1 VAEKIRLPRI
11 SITVS
16 SDSKKNSSGEL
27 NTLSIGYG
35 IHQSW
40 IYAMMFGAAAVFQAG
55 GTGGFAGGSPSGPP
69 MASSF
74 LIWIVVCSA
83 GLFFCSITDQKFLHF
98 YVSKRVLVAAAVLT
112 SIGTLAVFGAQPGG
126 TYAEALSWF
135 SGITTGIGSCLLVLF
150 WAVAYSRNTS
160 ETIIVNTAVA
170 IFIAIA
176 IYSIDLHW
184 LPFPLAGI
192 ITALLPL
199 IEVPFLWQHTPIPYS
214 QRHEVPIFN
223 PLPIK
228 RAVFSLRL
236 GVPVF
241 IFGFALG
248 ALRTISLSVI
258 LPANDIESQLV
269 IWVAT
274 GLSTLLTLGIMLI
287 SERNGHWD
295 LLFRA
300 LLPFI
305 AVSVFAL
312 AFAPDGGSPVV
323 NLALLIG
330 YMCFEALMWIFFGEV
345 VQEFR
350 ISPIFTYGLGRGLL
364 AFGSLASSYA
374 IIYGPSILT
383 DLHIDRT
390 SEAFFVLL
398 AMVVAYALLP
408 RQREIAGMIKMEMS
422 PVALQANDVARI
434 NEAADIDRLGGK
446 QATDNEI
453 KRVGW
458 FRTCCEAIADR
469 YLLSH
474 RELEVL
480 FLLAK
485 GYNASYIQE
494 KLYVSRSTAKT
505 HINHIYRKLGIH
517 SQQELLAMI
526 EAIKAEGQE
535 TESDEK
541 SKAVGDWRPHAYGEV
556 SSSTAHRETNR
567 SSDRIPGNG

>member
-40 IYAMMFGAAAVFQAG
+40 IYAMMFGAATIFQSSSG
-55 GTGGFAGGSPSGPP
+55 NGFVEGSTSGPP
-69 MASSF
+69 MTSFF
-74 LIWIVVCSA
+74 LIWIVTFSA

-98 YVSKRVLVAAAVLT
+98 YVSKRLLVVAAVLT
-112 SIGTLAVFGAQPGG
+112 SVGTLAAFGTQYGAWSG
-126 TYAEALSWF
+126 AFSWF
-135 SGITTGIGSCLLVLF
+135 AGITAGIGSCLLVLY

-184 LPFPLAGI
+184 VPFPLAGI

-199 IEVPFLWQHTPIPYS
+199 LEVPFLWQHTPIPYS

-228 RAVFSLRL
+228 RGSFSLRL

-248 ALRTISLSVI
+248 ALRTMSLSVI

-274 GLSTLLTLGIMLI
+274 GLATLLTLGVMLI

-312 AFAPDGGSPVV
+312 AFVPDGGSPVV

-374 IIYGPSILT
+374 IVYGPSILT
-383 DLHIDRT
+383 NFHLDKT
-390 SEAFFVLL
+390 GEAFFVLL

-408 RQREIAGMIKMEMS
+408 RQREIAGMINMQVS
-422 PVALQANDVARI
+422 PTPQANDIARI
-434 NEAADIDRLGGK
+434 NEAADIDHMGGK
-446 QATDNEI
+446 GASDNEI

-458 FRTCCEAIADR
+458 FRTCCEAIANR

-535 TESDEK
+535 TENDEK
-541 SKAVGDWRPHAYGEV
+541 SKAAGDWRPRTYGEV
-556 SSSTAHRETNR
+556 SSITAHRETNR
-567 SSDRIPGNG
+567 ADDRVPGNG